1 MLVVEDYQPMCELMK
16 FLFEDQY
23 DVETAQNGAEGLE
36 KARHKHFDLIVS
48 DINMPVMDGVN
59 FYRKIAEQEPRIG
72 KRFLFM
78 SGETDNKVMRF
89 VFENDLMFLKKPAS
103 ITQVRQAVEELAA
116 KSSQA

>member
-1 MLVVEDYQPMCELMK
+1 
-16 FLFEDQY
+16 
-23 DVETAQNGAEGLE
+23 
-36 KARHKHFDLIVS
+36 
-48 DINMPVMDGVN
+48 
-59 FYRKIAEQEPRIG
+59 
-72 KRFLFM
+72 M